1 MLAVQADL
9 MLVVQADLM
18 LAVQADL
25 MLVGRL
31 FWSHGAAA
39 MKDRS
44 AMVTFVKYFLH
55 PIIPDK
61 TA

>member
-31 FWSHGAAA
+31 FWSDGAAA
-39 MKDRS
+39 MKD
-44 AMVTFVKYFLH
+44 
-55 PIIPDK
+55 
-61 TA
+61 